1 MQEVEWR
8 VSGYVP
14 SFHER
19 QKPAIDGHV
28 SSLVV
33 GFPLLGAPG
42 EVITKE
48 LFQWLYTF
56 PDVTMD
62 CMRIVR
68 YTDDVVTQEVPK

>member
-8 VSGYVP
+8 VSGYVS

-19 QKPAIDGHV
+19 KKPAIDGHV
-28 SSLVV
+28 GTFVV
-33 GFPLLGAPG
+33 GFPMLGTPG

-48 LFQWLYTF
+48 VFQWLYTF

-62 CMRIVR
+62 CMRIMR
-68 YTDDVVTQEVPK
+68 YTDELISHEVPK

>member
-19 QKPAIDGHV
+19 RKPSLDEHV
-28 SSLVV
+28 GSLVV
-33 GFPLLGAPG
+33 GFPLLGTPG

-48 LFQWLYTF
+48 VFQWLYTF
-56 PDVTMD
+56 PEVTVD
-62 CMRIVR
+62 CMRIIR
-68 YTDDVVTQEVPK
+68 YIDDLICHEVPK